1 MLTIFPNPV
10 ENDLMVRVD
19 GIVTS
24 DMYFEVYN
32 LLGQL
37 VHRQKV
43 YFGLNQYS
51 VTSLS
56 QGTYLYRFVEKNQLL
71 RQGKVVKI

>member
-1 MLTIFPNPV
+1 
-10 ENDLMVRVD
+10 MVRVD
-19 GIVTS
+19 GIVPS

-51 VTSLS
+51 VSSLA
-56 QGTYLYRFVEKNQLL
+56 QGSYVYRFVEKNQVLQ
-71 RQGKVVKI
+71 QGKVVKM

>member
-19 GIVTS
+19 GIVPS

-32 LLGQL
+32 RLGQL
-37 VHRQKV
+37 AHRQKV
-43 YFGLNQYS
+43 YLGLNQYS
-51 VTSLS
+51 VSSLVQS
-56 QGTYLYRFVEKNQLL
+56 GYIYRFVENNQILQ
-71 RQGKVVKI
+71 QGKMVKL